1 MEGFG
6 NDLNIIDPD
15 ANHFEANIDF
25 QTHTKETF
33 ICKQDIDP
41 SSLKL
46 THHNARS
53 LMTDGRLDEFHTLF
67 KTLNNPFDIL
77 VFTET
82 WLTPDKVE
90 LCHFDNF
97 QSIHLLRPKDGNMDF
112 KVRGGGV
119 SIFIKNNL
127 QFTHRQD
134 LDIMLPYIEC
144 SFIEIKHNNNNYLI
158 GGIYRVPNT
167 NIDCF
172 IEKLNSVVEPLKS
185 SFKMVLLGD
194 YNINLLKNYRHKNSF
209 ELSL

>member
-1 MEGFG
+1 MEGFD

-97 QSIHLLRPKDGNMDF
+97 QSIHLLRPEDENMDF
-112 KVRGGGV
+112 KLRGGV
-119 SIFIKNNL
+119 Y
-127 QFTHRQD
+127 
-134 LDIMLPYIEC
+134 PY
-144 SFIEIKHNNNNYLI
+144 S
-158 GGIYRVPNT
+158 
-167 NIDCF
+167 
-172 IEKLNSVVEPLKS
+172 
-185 SFKMVLLGD
+185 
-194 YNINLLKNYRHKNSF
+194 
-209 ELSL
+209 